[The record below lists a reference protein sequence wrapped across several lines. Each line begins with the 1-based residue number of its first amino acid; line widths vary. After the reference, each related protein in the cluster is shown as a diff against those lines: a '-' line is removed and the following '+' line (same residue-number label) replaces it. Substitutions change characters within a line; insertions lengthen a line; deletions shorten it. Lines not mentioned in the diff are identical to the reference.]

1 MIAEDLYQKVLLD
14 PLRLGANRLL
24 IISGYATATMASKHI
39 EDALE
44 IKPNLEISLI
54 VGMCSDSGMDLSIHN
69 GFLNLTEN
77 PAIAKFECKY
87 VYERPS
93 VHSKLY
99 VWCEDETPVSAYMG
113 SANYTQPG
121 FLSLNQQ
128 EILQSC
134 DPGLAKMLYDEVE
147 PRTIYCSHGEV
158 EDYIIFTKKQ
168 AGITGVRFE
177 EEPDD
182 DGDEGILPPGKITLS
197 LLQKGGRVAS
207 RSGLNWGQRP
217 GREPNQAYIPLPA
230 RIAKSGF
237 FPLNKTHFSVMTD
250 DRKFM
255 ILRVEQ
261 QNDKALATPLN
272 NSLLGEYFRNRLG
285 LANGQFV
292 RADDLMRYGRTSV
305 DFYKIDEETFY
316 MDFSSAGCSVF

>member
-1 MIAEDLYQKVLLD
+1 MIADNLYQKVLLE
-14 PLRLGANRLL
+14 PLRSGANRLL
-24 IISGYATATMASKHI
+24 IVSGYAAATMASKHI
-39 EDALE
+39 VDALE
-44 IKPNLEISLI
+44 INPDFELSLI
-54 VGMCSDSGMDLSIHN
+54 VGMCAENGMDLSVHN
-69 GFLNLTEN
+69 GFLSLTEN
-77 PAIAKFECKY
+77 PVIANFECKY
-87 VYERPS
+87 VYDRPA

-99 VWCEDETPVSAYMG
+99 IWCEDEIPVSAYMG

-121 FLSLNQQ
+121 FLSPNRQ
-128 EILQSC
+128 EILQAC
-134 DPGLAKMLYDEVE
+134 DPAMAMHCYEAVE

-158 EDYIIFTKKQ
+158 EDYIILTTKKTGFNGIQ
-168 AGITGVRFE
+168 ADPE
-177 EEPDD
+177 DEYQDADD
-182 DGDEGILPPGKITLS
+182 RRAPSKVILS
-197 LLQKGGRVAS
+197 LLQKGGGVAS

-230 RIAKSGF
+230 RIAKSRF

-261 QNDKALATPLN
+261 QNDKALTTPLN

-292 RADDLMRYGRTSV
+292 HTEDLMRYGRT
-305 DFYKIDEETFY
+305 DIEFYKIDEETFY
-316 MDFSSAGCSVF
+316 MDFSTAG